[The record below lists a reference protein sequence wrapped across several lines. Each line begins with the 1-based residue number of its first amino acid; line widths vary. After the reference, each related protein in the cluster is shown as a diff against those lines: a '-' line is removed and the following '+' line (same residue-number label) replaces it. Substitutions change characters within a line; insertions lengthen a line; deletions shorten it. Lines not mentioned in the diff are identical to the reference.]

1 MNNNLIKDLRL
12 LPKRINYFL
21 SSERYNRREVFDV
34 LKTLSLL
41 GDVAIFGGMLRDI
54 CFGGNYK
61 FRSDIDLVI
70 DTDDERALL
79 KTLKV
84 FPLEFNSLG
93 GYRISLSKWKLD
105 IWQLSKT
112 WAFREGY
119 VKDATF
125 ENLVKTTFFNW
136 DAIVYVKKNNKI
148 YSKEIYLETLK
159 SRILDI
165 NLEPNPNPLG
175 AIVRSLRYLIK
186 ENAILSPRLTNYI
199 IEASQ
204 SFHPSDL
211 IVVEKERFNGNSLNE
226 TLIDG
231 IVREMKENQNS
242 NPNKPFSMA
251 SSQLALKF

>member
-1 MNNNLIKDLRL
+1 MNKIFIKDLRL

-21 SSERYNRREVFDV
+21 KSEKYNRKEVFNV

-41 GDVAIFGGMLRDI
+41 GNVAIFGGMLRDL
-54 CFGGNYK
+54 CLGGNYK

-70 DTDDERALL
+70 DTDDENALF
-79 KTLKV
+79 KNLKV
-84 FPLEFNSLG
+84 FSLEFNSFG

-119 VKDATF
+119 VKNVSFD
-125 ENLVKTTFFNW
+125 NLIKTTFFNW
-136 DAIVYVKKNNKI
+136 DAIVFVQNSNKI
-148 YSKEIYLETLK
+148 YGKENYLETLK
-159 SRILDI
+159 SRVLDI

-175 AIVRSLRYLIK
+175 AVVRSLRYLIR

-199 IEASQ
+199 VRTSQ
-204 SFHPSDL
+204 LFNSSDL
-211 IVVEKERFNGNSLNE
+211 IVTEKERFNGNSLNE
-226 TLIDG
+226 TLIDD
-231 IVREMKENQNS
+231 ILREMKENQNS

-251 SSQLALKF
+251 TSQLALRF